1 MTTSDQS
8 TKTVSNF
15 FEALG
20 KGDSDA
26 AINLFDEQ
34 AQIILVRP
42 SENRSTEELYGTYTG
57 KKGAA
62 DFLCNFSKTFSPQ
75 EFSVQNLIGNDQVA
89 FANGNFTHK
98 VIATGKLFSSI
109 WALMCIVKNEKI
121 SEYRFYE
128 DSSAFDAAN
137 S

>member
-42 SENRSTEELYGTYTG
+42 SENRDAEDLYGTYTG

-62 DFLCNFSKTFSPQ
+62 GFLSNFSKTFSPQ

-98 VIATGKLFSSI
+98 VIATGKLFSSN

>member
-1 MTTSDQS
+1 MTPSDQS
-8 TKTVSNF
+8 TKTVNNF

-26 AINLFDEQ
+26 AINLFEDQ

-42 SENRSTEELYGTYTG
+42 SENRGAEDLYGTYNG
-57 KKGAA
+57 KQGAA
-62 DFLCNFSKTFSPQ
+62 SFLSNFSKTFSPQ

-98 VIATGKLFSSI
+98 VIATGKLFSSK

-121 SEYRFYE
+121 SEYHFYE